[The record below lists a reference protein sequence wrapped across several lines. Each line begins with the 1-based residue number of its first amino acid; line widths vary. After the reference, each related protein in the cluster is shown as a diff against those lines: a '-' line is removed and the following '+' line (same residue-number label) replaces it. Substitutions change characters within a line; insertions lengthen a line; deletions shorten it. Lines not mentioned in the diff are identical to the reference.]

1 MITYLI
7 RHAESLKNKD
17 GLDRTSETPLSE
29 NGYKQAESIAQ
40 RIKKIPIDVI
50 YSSSYLRAQ
59 QTAEIVSKE
68 IDKPI
73 ELWDHLIEANA
84 EKETFEELNGRTQ
97 EILNHLTS
105 HHIEQYVLCISHA
118 SLIEKIIAKMV
129 FGDHLTPQ
137 ITEDIRLH
145 FGTTNTGI
153 SICEYTEKDGWS
165 LKTFNDSS
173 HL

>member
-1 MITYLI
+1 MIVYFI

-29 NGYKQAESIAQ
+29 NGFEQAKFMAL
-40 RIKKIPIDVI
+40 RIKKVPIDVI
-50 YSSSYLRAQ
+50 YSSSYLRAR

-68 IDKPI
+68 INKPI
-73 ELWDHLIEANA
+73 ELWDHLIEANI
-84 EKETFEELNGRTQ
+84 EKESFDELDKRIKH
-97 EILNHLTS
+97 ILDHLIS
-105 HHIEQYVLCISHA
+105 HHKDQSVLCISHA

-129 FGDHLTPQ
+129 FGNNLTNE
-137 ITEDIRLH
+137 ITEAIRLH

-165 LKTFNDSS
+165 LNTFNDSS